1 MEFLQ
6 AALLTVAG
14 LAAGSS
20 QGWKASGCVGLGGR
34 SPPAAGAVD
43 GLGAVWLLIVDV
55 VGTHPALALGSSRA
69 KREVAPSSAR
79 TSCTAAQ
86 YLVPFLRGPQVT
98 GTTVQWCP

>member
-1 MEFLQ
+1 M
-6 AALLTVAG
+6 
-14 LAAGSS
+14 
-20 QGWKASGCVGLGGR
+20 GLGGR
-34 SPPAAGAVD
+34 SLPAAGAVD

-86 YLVPFLRGPQVT
+86 NGMLLDAGDKYTGRLTQQVHNKYIT
-98 GTTVQWCP
+98 ST

>member
-20 QGWKASGCVGLGGR
+20 QGWKASGSVGLGGR
-34 SPPAAGAVD
+34 SLPAAGAVD
-43 GLGAVWLLIVDV
+43 GLGAAWLLIVDV

-69 KREVAPSSAR
+69 KREVAPSSVR